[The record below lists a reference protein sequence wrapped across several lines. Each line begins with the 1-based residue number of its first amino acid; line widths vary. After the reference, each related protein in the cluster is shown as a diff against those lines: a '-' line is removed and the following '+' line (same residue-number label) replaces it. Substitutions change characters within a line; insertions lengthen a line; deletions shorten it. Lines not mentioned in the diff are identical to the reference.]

1 MGACCGVEIGASRL
15 VRWGRVSFTLDSISA
30 TEAGTLPG
38 LLLARCARTPEREA
52 YRQYDPSTS
61 SWKSYSWRDT
71 VASVGRWRASLARE
85 DLPAGER
92 VAVLLRNSLEWVCF
106 DQAAQSLGLVVV
118 PLYTTDSPTNIA
130 YILNDSG
137 ARLLL
142 LHDRDQWRSFAPH
155 RAAFPALRR
164 VLCVHRSPGDEDE
177 EHLTFVADWLA
188 SDAPALTRA
197 ASDPHA
203 LATIIYTS
211 GTTGHPKGV
220 MLSHHNILCNA
231 HAILQ
236 IVPGYREDVYL
247 SFLPL
252 SHAFERTVGYYL
264 PMMAGSTVVFAR
276 SAQELA
282 GDLVAIRPMVLVSVP
297 RIYELVY
304 ANTQQRLAQK
314 GRLAQWL
321 FDCAVQ
327 IGWKR
332 FEAAQGRA
340 ERLSARD
347 RMIWLL
353 LRRLV
358 ADKILSRLGGRLR
371 LALSGGAPL
380 PPKLS
385 HCFIGLGMP
394 LLQGYGLTEA
404 APIVTANRSED
415 NVPDSVGVPLPGLE
429 LTLGDKDELLVRGPN
444 VMLGYWNRPGDTAL
458 AIDAGG
464 WLHTGDQARIEG
476 GRVYI
481 VGRLKEILVMS
492 TGQKLAPAD
501 LELAITDDPLVDQA
515 MVVGEGMSHVAALLV
530 LNREAWK
537 EFATSLNLQPE
548 HPAALGSRQV
558 VELVLERIRA
568 RLSSFPAYA
577 RVRSVWLTLEPWTI
591 DNGLLTPTLKLK
603 RSEMEQRFAE
613 QIRSLYAEHASPRRA
628 EAPATPPP
636 ARRRSS

>member
-1 MGACCGVEIGASRL
+1 MIETISTRH
-15 VRWGRVSFTLDSISA
+15 GRTLDSISA
-30 TEAGTLPG
+30 AEARTLPG

-61 SWKSYSWRDT
+61 SWHSYSWRDT
-71 VASVGRWRASLARE
+71 VVSVGRWRASLARE
-85 DLPAGER
+85 DLAVGER
-92 VAVLLRNSLEWVCF
+92 VAVLLRNSVEWVCF

-118 PLYTTDSPTNIA
+118 PLYTTDSLTNIA
-130 YILNDSG
+130 YILGDSG

-142 LHDRDQWRSFAPH
+142 VYDRQQWQSLAPH
-155 RAAFPALRR
+155 RAAFPALART
-164 VLCVHRSPGDEDE
+164 LCMLRSAGEDNE
-177 EHLTFVADWLA
+177 KHLTFVADWLA
-188 SDAPALTRA
+188 SDAPPLARGTI
-197 ASDPHA
+197 DPHA

-211 GTTGHPKGV
+211 GTTGRPKGV
-220 MLSHHNILCNA
+220 MLSHHNILSNA
-231 HAILQ
+231 QAMLQ

-276 SAQELA
+276 SVQELA
-282 GDLVAIRPMVLVSVP
+282 RDLVTIRPMVLVSVP
-297 RIYELVY
+297 RIYERVY
-304 ANTQQRLAQK
+304 ASTQQRLARQ
-314 GRLAQWL
+314 GWLAQRL

-340 ERLSARD
+340 QRPSAMERI
-347 RMIWLL
+347 IWLL

-358 ADKILSRLGGRLR
+358 ADKILSHLGGRLR

-385 HCFIGLGMP
+385 HCFIGLSMP

-404 APIVTANRSED
+404 APIVTGNRCED

-429 LTLGDKDELLVRGPN
+429 IKLGDKDELLVRGPN
-444 VMLGYWNRPGDTAL
+444 VMLGYWNRPRDTAE

-464 WLHTGDQARIEG
+464 WLHTGDQARIED

-481 VGRLKEILVMS
+481 VGRLKEILVLS
-492 TGQKLAPAD
+492 TGQKVAPAD
-501 LELAITDDPLVDQA
+501 LELAITDDPLVAQA
-515 MVVGEGMSHVAALLV
+515 MVVGEGMAHVTALMV
-530 LNREAWK
+530 LDREAWN
-537 EFATSLNLQPE
+537 ELAVSLRLQPE
-548 HPAALGSRQV
+548 HPAALGSEQV
-558 VELVLERIRA
+558 VELVLERIRT

-577 RVRSVWLTLEPWTI
+577 RVRSAWLTLEPWTI

-603 RSEMEQRFAE
+603 RSEMELRFAE
-613 QIRSLYAEHASPRRA
+613 QIRSLYAEHAL
-628 EAPATPPP
+628 PP
-636 ARRRSS
+636 

>member
-1 MGACCGVEIGASRL
+1 
-15 VRWGRVSFTLDSISA
+15 VSFALDSISA

-85 DLPAGER
+85 GLAVGER
-92 VAVLLRNSLEWVCF
+92 VAILLHNSLEWVCF

-118 PLYTTDSPTNIA
+118 PLYTTDSLTNVA
-130 YILNDSG
+130 YILGDSG
-137 ARLLL
+137 ARLLVVY
-142 LHDRDQWRSFAPH
+142 DRQQWQSLAPH
-155 RAAFPALRR
+155 RAAFPALAR
-164 VLCVHRSPGDEDE
+164 VLCILRSAGEDNE
-177 EHLTFVADWLA
+177 KHLTFVADWLA
-188 SDAPALTRA
+188 SDAPPLTRA
-197 ASDPHA
+197 AIEPHA

-211 GTTGHPKGV
+211 GTTGRPKGV
-220 MLSHHNILCNA
+220 MLSHHNILSNA

-276 SAQELA
+276 SVQELA
-282 GDLVAIRPMVLVSVP
+282 RDLVTIRPMVLVSVP
-297 RIYELVY
+297 RIYERLY
-304 ANTQQRLAQK
+304 ASTQQRLAQK
-314 GRLAQWL
+314 GWLAQRL
-321 FDCAVQ
+321 FDCTVQ

-340 ERLSARD
+340 QRPSAME
-347 RMIWLL
+347 RMIWPL

-358 ADKILSRLGGRLR
+358 ADKILSHLGGRLR
-371 LALSGGAPL
+371 LALSGGAAL

-385 HCFIGLGMP
+385 HCLIGLGMP

-404 APIVTANRSED
+404 APIVTGNRRED

-429 LTLGDKDELLVRGPN
+429 IKLGDKDELLVRGPN
-444 VMLGYWNRPGDTAL
+444 VMLGYWHRPQDTAQ
-458 AIDAGG
+458 AIDADG
-464 WLHTGDQARIEG
+464 WLHTGDQARIED

-481 VGRLKEILVMS
+481 VGRLKEILVLS

-501 LELAITDDPLVDQA
+501 LELAITDDPLIDQA
-515 MVVGEGMSHVAALLV
+515 MVVGEGMSHLAALLV
-530 LNREAWK
+530 IDREAWN
-537 EFATSLNLQPE
+537 ELAISLRLQPE
-548 HPAALGSRQV
+548 HPAALGSKQV

-568 RLSSFPAYA
+568 RLSTFPAYA
-577 RVRSVWLTLEPWTI
+577 RVRSAWLTLEPWTI

-613 QIRSLYAEHASPRRA
+613 QIRSLYPEHAPALRA
-628 EAPATPPP
+628 EAPGA